1 MLVGFPDTQML
12 VKKTFLKNSNISV
25 TEKEKEKKK
34 GLFCSPTVIFP
45 WFKIIWND
53 WGGKKNP

>member
-25 TEKEKEKKK
+25 TEKEKEKKRDSFV
-34 GLFCSPTVIFP
+34 LPLSFSPDL
-45 WFKIIWND
+45 K
-53 WGGKKNP
+53 